1 VQRVVPSLN
10 IEAGELLQR
19 SAADVRRD
27 LVFDQLPIALRRPGG
42 NVARGFPLG
51 DPRPHE
57 VGQGSLTGLDVER
70 HPSPIAEASKR
81 AVGRLLIQ
89 FRVERAAKRVAWFAG
104 ATFVV
109 ALILSVPGVS
119 RVIVKLMQS

>member
-1 VQRVVPSLN
+1 VP
-10 IEAGELLQR
+10 G
-19 SAADVRRD
+19 
-27 LVFDQLPIALRRPGG
+27 
-42 NVARGFPLG
+42 
-51 DPRPHE
+51 
-57 VGQGSLTGLDVER
+57 ER

-119 RVIVKLMQS
+119 RVIVKLMQSQ